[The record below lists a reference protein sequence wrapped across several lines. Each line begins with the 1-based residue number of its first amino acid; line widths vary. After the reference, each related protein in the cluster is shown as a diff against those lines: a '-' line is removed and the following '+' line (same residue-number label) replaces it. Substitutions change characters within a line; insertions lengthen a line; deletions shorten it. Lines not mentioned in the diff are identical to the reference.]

1 MKNSRA
7 KNPTTPISIRCTE
20 EQKQELIRR
29 AYALGMPY
37 TSYAVDKL
45 FNGKER
51 KKYANRILC
60 TSLIKTGE
68 NIDSLLNRVSQTETD
83 SISKQ
88 ELIDALNNIR
98 KELNIACF
106 L

>member
-1 MKNSRA
+1 M
-7 KNPTTPISIRCTE
+7 
-20 EQKQELIRR
+20 
-29 AYALGMPY
+29 G
-37 TSYAVDKL
+37 
-45 FNGKER
+45 
-51 KKYANRILC
+51 NRILC